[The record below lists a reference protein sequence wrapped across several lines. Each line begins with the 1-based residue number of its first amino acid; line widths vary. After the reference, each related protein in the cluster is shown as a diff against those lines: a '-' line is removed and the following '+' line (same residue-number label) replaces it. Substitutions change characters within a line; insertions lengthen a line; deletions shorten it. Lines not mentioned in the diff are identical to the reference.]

1 MHGPMSNVNPDEVEN
16 EVGNF
21 WRNLYKLEKQ
31 FDSVPQ
37 AKKIASKVKLINWWK
52 IQVDEFFMQDIQ
64 VKILQN
70 RRWYITVWFQYFMVV
85 VLTFPRKKE
94 CLVESQIWF
103 YYHI

>member
-52 IQVDEFFMQDIQ
+52 I
-64 VKILQN
+64 
-70 RRWYITVWFQYFMVV
+70 
-85 VLTFPRKKE
+85 
-94 CLVESQIWF
+94 
-103 YYHI
+103 

>member
-37 AKKIASKVKLINWWK
+37 AKKIASKVKLKLSKN
-52 IQVDEFFMQDIQ
+52 
-64 VKILQN
+64 L
-70 RRWYITVWFQYFMVV
+70 
-85 VLTFPRKKE
+85 
-94 CLVESQIWF
+94 SG
-103 YYHI
+103 